1 MIHTRLNMYVQT
13 RKKIGRRMDGDI
25 DRQTERRTDGRT
37 SKYTHGVYYS
47 WPHANTFAGI
57 TLLQRTN
64 ERASKM

>member
-1 MIHTRLNMYVQT
+1 MYVQT

-25 DRQTERRTDGRT
+25 DRQTDGRT
-37 SKYTHGVYYS
+37 YGRTRQHTHGVYYS

-57 TLLQRTN
+57 TLLQRTK